1 MTVLQV
7 DPEFAVQEPPVRM
20 VHRPKYAE
28 VVAAIV
34 AESGCTEQK
43 ANQVYQFLARVRDS
57 LRIWR
62 EEEGYQDSDCQDFEF
77 VYHLTDAD
85 LDRYHD
91 VLDLIMP
98 DDTVARDGSAFALL
112 NRRLLRG
119 NELTFVHT
127 KVGELVVDCAVS
139 IHINTAA

>member
-1 MTVLQV
+1 MTLTQTEPVI
-7 DPEFAVQEPPVRM
+7 VQDAPQRTVR
-20 VHRPKYAE
+20 RPKYAE

-43 ANQVYQFLARVRDS
+43 ANQVYQFLARVRDC
-57 LRIWR
+57 LREWSGG
-62 EEEGYQDSDCQDFEF
+62 EEEGYQDF

-98 DDTVARDGSAFALL
+98 DDTIARDGSAFALL
-112 NRRLLRG
+112 NRRHVVAAT
-119 NELTFVHT
+119 EADPETLTDRRA
-127 KVGELVVDCAVS
+127 L
-139 IHINTAA
+139 